1 MNKRSSTK
9 KALTASIMSMA
20 LCTVLLIGATFAWFT
35 DSVNSGTN
43 KIQAG
48 NLDVAFEYSKDGGT
62 NWTEVT
68 KDTDDLFG
76 KDTLWEPG
84 HVEYVNLKV
93 SNLGSL
99 ALKYQ
104 LGIRAANETTG
115 TNINDV
121 EFKLSDYIKFAIVRI
136 ITAHNFNKK
145 NYVCH

>member
-1 MNKRSSTK
+1 M
-9 KALTASIMSMA
+9 KA
-20 LCTVLLIGATFAWFT
+20 
-35 DSVNSGTN
+35 D
-43 KIQAG
+43 
-48 NLDVAFEYSKDGGT
+48 
-62 NWTEVT
+62 
-68 KDTDDLFG
+68 KDTPVFNE
-76 KDTLWEPG
+76 TALWEPG